1 MLQAEYPKA
10 RLEVFGKSYFM
21 LLNSFKHFMMMMKDT
36 DLIRKQFKLRI
47 LLMPRED
54 KALEKNTFKKVIKT

>member
-47 LLMPRED
+47 LLMHRED
-54 KALEKNTFKKVIKT
+54 KALEKNAFKKVIKT

>member
-47 LLMPRED
+47 LLMHRED